1 MQTDQY
7 WSKRMDVLNESQLSK
22 GEDYIKKLN
31 QEYDK
36 AMASIQK
43 DINVFYQRF
52 AINNE
57 VSLAEARQMLKA
69 GELKEFKWSVEEYIK
84 KGRENAVDQRW
95 MKELENASIKVRM
108 SRLEALQTQMR
119 QQVEMLAAS
128 KQRGITDL
136 LGDKIYKDNYYRSI
150 FELQKGAGF
159 GSSFAK
165 LDSRFIDNMLATPWA
180 PDGSNFS
187 SRIWKDRTKLIS
199 ELQTTLLQAFIRGD
213 PSEVCIKQLSARMGV
228 SKSDA
233 ERLVM
238 TESAYF
244 AGQSRMRAYRELGVE
259 QYKYTS
265 TLDKRTSSICRQ
277 MDGKVFAISEA
288 HPGVN
293 YPPLHARC
301 RSTTIPFYE
310 DNVKERAARDDV
322 GITYDVP
329 GDMTYKEWA
338 GEHVEGAVEE
348 PPSQNFNRKFN
359 SKASY
364 HIDLPNMPEPVAEKV
379 AEINRSIARQGYKD
393 GKEIMVI
400 MDDAGQEIAR
410 AVGEINKVMFTQE
423 VHEELLRARN
433 NSVTLTHNHPR
444 GTRINVKDARN
455 FALYPSIAHMIAAG
469 HDGGISR
476 VSNLGKVI
484 DLMMFNEVMARAA
497 HTVDAR
503 LQSDKKY
510 ATMSSSLRDEYFD
523 YLVLLEIVKELGWEY
538 GEEFEKA
545 KGKYRFDR

>member
-1 MQTDQY
+1 MKTDQY

-22 GEDYIKKLN
+22 GEDYIKKLH

-43 DINVFYQRF
+43 DINVFYQRL
-52 AINNE
+52 AVNNE

-69 GELKEFKWSVEEYIK
+69 GELKEFKWSVDEYIK

-119 QQVEMLAAS
+119 QQVEILAAS

-165 LDSRFIDNMLATPWA
+165 LDSRFIDNVLTTPWA

-244 AGQSRMRAYRELGVE
+244 AGQSRMRAYKELGVE

-277 MDGKVFAISEA
+277 MDGKVFVISEA

-338 GEHVEGAVEE
+338 AEHVEKVVEE
-348 PPSQNFNRKFN
+348 PPNQSFNRKFN
-359 SKASY
+359 AKASY
-364 HIDLPNMPEPVAEKV
+364 HIELPNIPEPVLEKV
-379 AEINRSIARQGYKD
+379 AEVNRSIARQGNKE
-393 GKEIMVI
+393 GKEIAVI
-400 MDDAGQEIAR
+400 MDGKSGVELGR
-410 AVGEINKVMFTQE
+410 ADGTINKVVFSQE
-423 VHEELLRARN
+423 LHHKLRSSPA
-433 NSVTLTHNHPR
+433 NSIILTHNHPR
-444 GTRINVKDARN
+444 GTRINVKDLQN
-455 FALYPSIAHMIAAG
+455 LALYESLSSIAAVG
-469 HDGGISR
+469 HDGG
-476 VSNLGKVI
+476 VSAVSTLGKHV
-484 DLMMFNEVMARAA
+484 DLIIFNEIMVSASRQTAEKLK
-497 HTVDAR
+497 TSSRYD
-503 LQSDKKY
+503 
-510 ATMSSSLRDEYFD
+510 TMSSSEKLAYFD
-523 YLVLLEIVKELGWEY
+523 HAVLLAIIEELGWVYVEDFEASKGEY
-538 GEEFEKA
+538 WGI
-545 KGKYRFDR
+545 